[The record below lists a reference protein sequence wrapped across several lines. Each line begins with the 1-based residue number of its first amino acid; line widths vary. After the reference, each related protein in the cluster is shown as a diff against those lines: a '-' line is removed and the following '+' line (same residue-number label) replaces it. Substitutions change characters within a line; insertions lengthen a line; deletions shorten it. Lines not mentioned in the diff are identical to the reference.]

1 MQNQPNMSPGTMQNP
16 VQAANAMQMPGGMP
30 SQLQGAQQPSTQQM
44 SYDQFKDQVRQRQ
57 EQQERLA
64 RQALVSAGADR
75 QSDRIRSLLQ
85 DVQSIGQEVQ
95 MAENQVQVQ
104 MNAQLR
110 QLQLIQQRLKQIE
123 SAVQA
128 ALPQNQNRMPLQ

>member
-1 MQNQPNMSPGTMQNP
+1 
-16 VQAANAMQMPGGMP
+16 
-30 SQLQGAQQPSTQQM
+30 
-44 SYDQFKDQVRQRQ
+44 
-57 EQQERLA
+57 
-64 RQALVSAGADR
+64 
-75 QSDRIRSLLQ
+75 
-85 DVQSIGQEVQ
+85 

>member
-1 MQNQPNMSPGTMQNP
+1 MQNQPNMSPGTMQNS

-75 QSDRIRSLLQ
+75 QSDRIRSLL
-85 DVQSIGQEVQ
+85 
-95 MAENQVQVQ
+95 
-104 MNAQLR
+104 
-110 QLQLIQQRLKQIE
+110 
-123 SAVQA
+123 
-128 ALPQNQNRMPLQ
+128 